1 MKKLTFY
8 TRSDCHLCD
17 MALES
22 IERVRSDIAFDLEK
36 IDISADSELSE
47 RYGELIPVGN
57 IDGVT
62 VFEYRV
68 DEQRLRDMLAGPPAA
83 EKTTNGTVGV
93 A

>member
-1 MKKLTFY
+1 MKKLTLY

-17 MALES
+17 VALES
-22 IERVRSDIAFDLEK
+22 IERVRSDVVFDLEK

-47 RYGELIPVGN
+47 RYGELIPVGR

-62 VFEYRV
+62 AFEYRM
-68 DEQRLRDMLAGPPAA
+68 DEQRLRDMLADAPAA